1 MELFQELLEHLS
13 RQKIAGSKKAGA
25 DMDVYFSFDPELARE
40 PGGKLDWPAG
50 DEVIVEKALSKVQ
63 RRFFGIALRI
73 KRGDMSISDLN
84 PSNFEDGQKGVDNIA
99 RIVRDMPE
107 EKIRDFAKG
116 KETGL
121 PTRVK
126 KRK

>member
-1 MELFQELLEHLS
+1 MRLELFE
-13 RQKIAGSKKAGA
+13 
-25 DMDVYFSFDPELARE
+25 SFLT
-40 PGGKLDWPAG
+40 
-50 DEVIVEKALSKVQ
+50 EKALSKVQ

-116 KETGL
+116 KESGL

>member
-1 MELFQELLEHLS
+1 
-13 RQKIAGSKKAGA
+13 
-25 DMDVYFSFDPELARE
+25 
-40 PGGKLDWPAG
+40 
-50 DEVIVEKALSKVQ
+50 
-63 RRFFGIALRI
+63 
-73 KRGDMSISDLN
+73 MSISDLN

>member
-1 MELFQELLEHLS
+1 MKLLRELLEQIQLN
-13 RQKIAGSKKAGA
+13 
-25 DMDVYFSFDPELARE
+25 
-40 PGGKLDWPAG
+40 
-50 DEVIVEKALSKVQ
+50 EKALSKVQ

-99 RIVRDMPE
+99 RIVKDMPE

-116 KETGL
+116 KEKGL
-121 PTRVK
+121 PTRVAK
-126 KRK
+126 KK